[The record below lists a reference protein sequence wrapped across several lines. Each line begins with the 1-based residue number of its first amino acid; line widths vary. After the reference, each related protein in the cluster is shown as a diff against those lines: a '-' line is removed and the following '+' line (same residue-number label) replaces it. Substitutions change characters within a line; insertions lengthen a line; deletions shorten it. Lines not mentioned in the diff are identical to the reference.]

1 MPRLDATMTQRRTPP
16 ARGTALAVLASLLLA
31 ACASDWPR
39 RLPWSPVAQRVERI
53 APPGEVQAAAT
64 APPVAVGQDAPPAAA
79 APPTMPDTTVQ
90 TAPPPLA
97 PELPGPPPTPA
108 PPTAT
113 PPPPPPDAP
122 VAARPANA
130 APSLPNELYFDRDAY
145 KVRPADQP
153 LIAAH
158 ARRLKAAPQLH
169 VTLRGHA
176 DPEGPLDYNLAL
188 ARKRADTVRKLLIA
202 WGARPQQVDIVS
214 LGEARGMSSS
224 GTGHDV
230 ASDRRVE
237 LIYR

>member
-1 MPRLDATMTQRRTPP
+1 MTPRRTLP
-16 ARGTALAVLASLLLA
+16 AHGAVLAVLAGLLLGG
-31 ACASDWPR
+31 CATDWSR
-39 RLPWSPVAQRVERI
+39 WTPWPPVAQRVERV
-53 APPGEVQAAAT
+53 APPAEVQAAAAT
-64 APPVAVGQDAPPAAA
+64 PPPVIGHEVPPPAAPA
-79 APPTMPDTTVQ
+79 TMPDTTVQ
-90 TAPPPLA
+90 TQPPLA
-97 PELPGPPPTPA
+97 SELPGPPPPT

-113 PPPPPPDAP
+113 PAAAPAATPADTP
-122 VAARPANA
+122 VAAAPAEA
-130 APSLPNELYFDRDAY
+130 APSLPNQLYFDRDAY

-158 ARRLKAAPQLH
+158 ARRLKASPQLH

-202 WGARPQQVDIVS
+202 QGARPQQVDIVS

-224 GTGHDV
+224 GTGHHV

-237 LIYR
+237 LVYR